1 MFAERKLGGVKPYY
15 GMHLLGDH
23 NKRV

>member
-1 MFAERKLGGVKPYY
+1 MFAERKLGGVKPSY

-23 NKRV
+23 NNRV